1 MNQLLSPTAIKDMMS
16 SVLTRPKPAAPAA
29 MSRREKLMLWASV
42 IRSAPNGFVI
52 FHNLEHYRPDELV
65 KCGHA
70 LSAFHAALN
79 APALQEQGLN
89 ADMNY
94 GDTKTV
100 SATEAMR
107 FFELKQSEL
116 HEFSCDCGGSIS
128 REDMARR
135 IEGLAQRS

>member
-29 MSRREKLMLWASV
+29 MSRREKLMLWASA
-42 IRSAPNGFVI
+42 IRSAGYNLVI
-52 FHNLEHYRPDELV
+52 FHNLEYYRKEQLALA
-65 KCGHA
+65 GHTV
-70 LSAFHAALN
+70 SAFHLAGN
-79 APALQEQGLN
+79 IPALQGQGIKQDLTI
-89 ADMNY
+89 
-94 GDTKTV
+94 GDNKTV
-100 SATEAMR
+100 SAAEAMR